1 MPCQI
6 EDTGVDV
13 SNIFPVMI
21 GSNDN
26 GYCLENNDS
35 RVLWFSLS
43 FCPIQSAILTS
54 ILMPTC
60 TIFGP
65 EISKQESTPF
75 PRWFFS
81 CINYKCRNEIFTRIC
96 INFVNTLSLT
106 FLPNF
111 LIFIFL
117 CCRLML
123 IYFFFT
129 CYRPCISHAMQE
141 ERFALKYWDR
151 SCNVYFFKNCLDL
164 VFSWS
169 LQISG
174 HKFKDISIYFFGYM
188 FFWLERNDK
197 AANFPL
203 IVILF
208 ADTCYIREWP
218 HFRMKNNLEMTR
230 LDFGRSLV

>member
-81 CINYKCRNEIFTRIC
+81 CINYKCRNEIFTKIC

-123 IYFFFT
+123 IYFF
-129 CYRPCISHAMQE
+129 
-141 ERFALKYWDR
+141 
-151 SCNVYFFKNCLDL
+151 
-164 VFSWS
+164 
-169 LQISG
+169 
-174 HKFKDISIYFFGYM
+174 
-188 FFWLERNDK
+188 
-197 AANFPL
+197 
-203 IVILF
+203 
-208 ADTCYIREWP
+208 
-218 HFRMKNNLEMTR
+218 
-230 LDFGRSLV
+230 SLVTGHALAMPCKKSDLIWNTEIAVVMFTFLKIVLTSYFREVCKSQGINLKISQFIFLDICFSG

>member
-123 IYFFFT
+123 IYFF
-129 CYRPCISHAMQE
+129 
-141 ERFALKYWDR
+141 
-151 SCNVYFFKNCLDL
+151 
-164 VFSWS
+164 
-169 LQISG
+169 
-174 HKFKDISIYFFGYM
+174 
-188 FFWLERNDK
+188 
-197 AANFPL
+197 
-203 IVILF
+203 
-208 ADTCYIREWP
+208 
-218 HFRMKNNLEMTR
+218 
-230 LDFGRSLV
+230 SLVTGHALAMPCKKSDLLWNTEIAVVMFTFLKIVLTSYFREVCKSQDINLMISQFIFLDICFLARKKWQGS